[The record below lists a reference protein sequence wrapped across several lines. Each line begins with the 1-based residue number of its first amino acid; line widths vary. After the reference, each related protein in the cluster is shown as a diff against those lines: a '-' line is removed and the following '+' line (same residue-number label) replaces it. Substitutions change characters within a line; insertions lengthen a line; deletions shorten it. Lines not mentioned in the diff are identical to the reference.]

1 MRIVALVIFSVLV
14 WSGSWNS
21 VAGQFA
27 LVDAPTEA
35 TAIAGSEAADEL
47 TVGWGVTNTGAQTAF
62 LMVTRTIESTVQPW
76 NCPQQAGNAGAYERF
91 CWGPICYPYCSGAS
105 SDSPANLV
113 AIAPGDTN
121 WTFVAD
127 YYPDEIIGTTSLSY
141 CFHPLSGVE
150 SGVCHTMSFTL
161 EEAAIAYGCT
171 YFTASN
177 FNPLAT
183 LDDGSCEFPGCLD
196 PEALNFSPHFN
207 VDGGG
212 CIYNSGNPDCP
223 SDITGDGVVTVGD
236 LLQLLSSFGEG
247 CG

>member
-1 MRIVALVIFSVLV
+1 MRIVVLVISSILV
-14 WSGSWNS
+14 WSASWNL
-21 VAGQFA
+21 AAAQFA
-27 LVDAPTEA
+27 LVNAPMEA
-35 TAIAGSEAADEL
+35 SAVVGSEAADEI
-47 TVGWGVTNTGAQTAF
+47 TVGWGVTNTGSQTAF
-62 LMVTRTIESTVQPW
+62 LMVTRTVESVVQPW
-76 NCPQQAGNAGAYERF
+76 NCPQQAEEAGAYERF
-91 CWGPICYPYCSGAS
+91 CWGPICYPYCYGAS

-127 YYPDEIIGTTSLSY
+127 YYPDEIIGTTNLTY

-161 EEAAIAYGCT
+161 EEVAIESGCT
-171 YFTASN
+171 YFAAAN
-177 FNPLAT
+177 FDPLAT

-196 PEALNFSPHFN
+196 PEALNFSLHFN

-223 SDITGDGVVTVGD
+223 SDITGDGVVSVGD
-236 LLQLLSSFGEG
+236 LLELLSSFGEG